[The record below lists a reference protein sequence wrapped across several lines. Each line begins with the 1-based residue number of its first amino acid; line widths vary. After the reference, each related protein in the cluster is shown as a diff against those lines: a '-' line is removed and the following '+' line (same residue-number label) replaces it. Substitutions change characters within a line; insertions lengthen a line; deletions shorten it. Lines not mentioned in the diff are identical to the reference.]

1 MYDYTMSGSPTDIG
15 DAGPLDPIDIESG
28 LADVAGVLNVQHARL
43 SRIVERAL
51 VDDEWQGEGIH
62 SPAQWLAWQ
71 SGLSLG
77 RAREIVRIAR
87 RRAEFPMVSA
97 AFDRGELAV
106 DQVAAVMRAPAW
118 ADELVLDFARAATVQ
133 QLRRTMRSEFFEHDP
148 DEPRPEPSGDDR
160 DRLSTGATEAGR
172 WRINGELDLDR
183 GGIVE
188 AAMTEAKDSLF
199 ERGHIDATW
208 ADALV
213 EVCQRSLDA
222 IASPARRDR
231 FKIWVHLDATSGRTS
246 TTMGWRL
253 PDTVRDH
260 VLCDGQ
266 VQPVWE
272 REGVAFNV
280 GRSQRTVPDR
290 TRRVVER
297 RDRGCRAP
305 GCSHERFVEVHHI
318 IHWLDDGPTDT
329 WNLICLC
336 PKHHRMHHQG
346 RLGVVGNADDVAGVV
361 FTDWKG
367 RVLDPSGRPH
377 LPTGPPP
384 KPTMAYRH
392 PVGERL
398 DTRWVGLGWVH
409 PNALER
415 RRQAARDRRPDSDP
429 DPDRGHRARQT

>member
-1 MYDYTMSGSPTDIG
+1 MSGLPSANPTDIG
-15 DAGPLDPIDIESG
+15 DAGARHPVDVESV

-87 RRAEFPMVSA
+87 RRVEFPMVCA

-118 ADELVLDFARAATVQ
+118 ADELVVDFARAATVQ
-133 QLRRTMRSEFFEHDP
+133 QLRRTMRSEFFEPDP
-148 DEPRPEPSGDDR
+148 DAQPPEPSADDR
-160 DRLSTGATEAGR
+160 DRIATGTTEAGR
-172 WRINGELDLDR
+172 WRINGELSVDR

-199 ERGHIDATW
+199 ERGQVDATW

-222 IASPARRDR
+222 ITSPSRRDR
-231 FKIWVHLDATSGRTS
+231 FKIWVHLDAASGG
-246 TTMGWRL
+246 TTTTTGWKL
-253 PDTVRDH
+253 PATVREH
-260 VLCDGQ
+260 VLCDGH

-272 REGVAFNV
+272 REGVPFNV
-280 GRSQRTVPDR
+280 GRSQRIVPDR

-297 RDRGCRAP
+297 RDRGCRVP

-318 IHWLDDGPTDT
+318 VHWLEGGSTDT
-329 WNLICLC
+329 SNLICLC

-346 RLGVVGNADDVAGVV
+346 RLGVVGNADDLGGVV
-361 FTDWKG
+361 FTDWQG
-367 RVLDPSGRPH
+367 RVLDPCGRPNP
-377 LPTGPPP
+377 PTGPPA
-384 KPTMAYRH
+384 KPAVTYRH
-392 PVGERL
+392 PVGGRL

-409 PNALER
+409 PKALER
-415 RRQAARDRRPDSDP
+415 RRQAARSRRSVADDR
-429 DPDRGHRARQT
+429 